1 MKHSLTRLAVA
12 LTALYWISG
21 IVLAMTSA
29 ALEPPS
35 GWLVFTW
42 YQLAEILLLYY
53 VVPLTALL
61 WIGWAI
67 FWLCGGT
74 TWTTLFTVFGLA
86 LPLLYYAALQVP
98 NLIERGWHAHQLAL
112 ARIETIADEP
122 LLTEQGHPIGV
133 RLTYRVSFPA
143 GLSALNQEPPADA
156 PAADLYLPFPH
167 SPLLDFAIRG
177 STLGQVARS
186 GFSRGVSSVAV
197 DFVPSFLPLTFQ
209 LPQAFP
215 VSDPRNRCF
224 RWKSVQERQQT
235 LDAGAQRLSVEI
247 GPYGRYLP
255 RGSRTTEHAYILSDF
270 YEGARREGAME
281 CP

>member
-21 IVLAMTSA
+21 IVVAITGV
-29 ALEPPS
+29 ALEPQS
-35 GWLVFTW
+35 GWLVFAW
-42 YQLAEILLLYY
+42 YQLAEIILLYC

-67 FWLCGGT
+67 FWLCGGA
-74 TWTTLFTVFGLA
+74 TWATPFTVFGLA

-122 LLTEQGHPIGV
+122 LLTEQVHTIGV
-133 RLTYRVSFPA
+133 RLTYRVAFPA

-177 STLGQVARS
+177 STLGQVARG

-197 DFVPSFLPLTFQ
+197 DFVPPFLPLAFQ

-224 RWKSVQERQQT
+224 RWKSVQERTQT
-235 LDAGAQRLSVEI
+235 LDAGAQRLSIEI
-247 GPYGRYLP
+247 GPYGRYVL

-270 YEGARREGAME
+270 YEGARSEGAME

>member
-21 IVLAMTSA
+21 FVLAITSA
-29 ALEPPS
+29 ALEPQS
-35 GWLVFTW
+35 GWLVFAW
-42 YQLAEILLLYY
+42 YQLAEIILLYY

-74 TWTTLFTVFGLA
+74 AWTTPFTVFGLA

-143 GLSALNQEPPADA
+143 GLSALHQEPPADA

-177 STLGQVARS
+177 STLSQVARG
-186 GFSRGVSSVAV
+186 GFSRGVSLVAV
-197 DFVPSFLPLTFQ
+197 DFVPAFSPACLP
-209 LPQAFP
+209 AAAS
-215 VSDPRNRCF
+215 VSGER
-224 RWKSVQERQQT
+224 SVQPLLSLEERPGAPA
-235 LDAGAQRLSVEI
+235 DARRRGAKTVRRDRSVWALSVA
-247 GPYGRYLP
+247 GRAHHRAGLY
-255 RGSRTTEHAYILSDF
+255 SF
-270 YEGARREGAME
+270 
-281 CP
+281 